1 MDRQA
6 FKQRMQNLKSYRE
19 NNPGKGYWDW
29 KVEAFAEGGK
39 INDKYQ
45 MKGYYSNHSGNP
57 TMYVPITKQSEE
69 INVYTP
75 EITVTPKDNISIE
88 AAIDKGRKTAFEN
101 IKEVASYTPVVGD
114 AMDVSDAVYQATQG
128 NYSKAAIL
136 GGLALLPNIIQKP
149 IQKFAKLFK
158 SNKKPHDLNIVD
170 ARDYTSSKPN
180 VINSNKSVIKYKR
193 KPIIQQQKQNN
204 MLDATEQNRNTI
216 KPVGEF
222 VHTQTISDNIDE
234 GIYRDYLFNP
244 DYGDRLNEL
253 RQANER
259 IPELQQQ
266 YQRMLTDPNF
276 VDTSSIDE
284 LVRER
289 NNLFDIGYDD
299 IQYQFGMP
307 ELNQLSQ
314 PLRDLPFINRYELR
328 NIALANNDRIHA
340 DDILNEYADILA
352 STDISQLQHARDRL
366 FDLNLD
372 IDSELERRTTELY
385 DQIEDRIAALQ
396 GTLDSGDNV
405 ASIYNI
411 STQPYNRDNLPEFF
425 YRDEALLGDRKN
437 ASYFNMS
444 PRQAVKKA
452 TKDFN
457 NLQHGQAWHLTD
469 DYSVSTDS
477 YPLQLNLMSKY
488 KDSGKISAV
497 HDSDGSVRTMYLNS
511 FGNLKGDA
519 SIKRINKKIQNISEI
534 IGEDLPKAVQNG
546 HSIKVP
552 QIYYRK
558 YSDGGQTGDP
568 EKERFYQATGRSS
581 SGRPLEE
588 GLKPVFSLE
597 DAANMT
603 PIGDAISARD
613 TYNAVKNRDWLG
625 AGLAA
630 VTMIP
635 FVPTT
640 VRNFRKKYKGITP
653 KREIPTVNK
662 KAIDNAIDE
671 AKNYRDSRIKLYQQA
686 IEDRNAS
693 YERLIENEDALRRA
707 VNFDKKYGTNYV
719 KTYTKQ
725 LQNYA
730 KSKNSPDLMQIGI
743 KPMGANG
750 SFDPNIPDYVFIN
763 SDYVKNG
770 KLQPGLISHE
780 KSHYDNQK
788 AGALNLPI
796 FDNRFI
802 DTKKTKTMYP
812 KTYDWIQ
819 RYLHNFEE
827 TKSHMNEFRTNM
839 INKNLLKPDSRV
851 GLKQIKDLIFNSD
864 NDNMKKLFN
873 TYKSKRQF
881 VKDFNSVPITSI
893 GDNKT
898 LV

>member
-1 MDRQA
+1 MDKQA
-6 FKQRMQNLKSYRE
+6 FKQRMQDLKSYRE

-29 KVEAFAEGGK
+29 KVEAFAEGGV
-39 INDKYQ
+39 NDNLV
-45 MKGYYSNHSGNP
+45 GSYSNHTGTP
-57 TMYVPITKQSEE
+57 TMYLPVTKEYE
-69 INVYTP
+69 ATP
-75 EITVTPKDNISIE
+75 EGFGEIANVHTPEVTITPQNNISLAE
-88 AAIDKGRKTAFEN
+88 AVDKGRRDAAPYVGAIMAGAALPAMASTGGLGTAMDLAGIITDPLDPLNYLDKFKLLKALKINNRDVNKISQRFRNSEWSNFLSTENGDAYYRMSRGNELSNRNLDENLFVSHTTPWEEFSGLGSSDPHGIKTLYKFPTEVFGIRKASNHKGIIGEFDVTDLGKKHLLYGNTSSGIRDKVQLLSEKTA
-101 IKEVASYTPVVGD
+101 
-114 AMDVSDAVYQATQG
+114 
-128 NYSKAAIL
+128 
-136 GGLALLPNIIQKP
+136 
-149 IQKFAKLFK
+149 
-158 SNKKPHDLNIVD
+158 
-170 ARDYTSSKPN
+170 
-180 VINSNKSVIKYKR
+180 
-193 KPIIQQQKQNN
+193 N
-204 MLDATEQNRNTI
+204 MLDMDAYTIGVKDRPKLRNGYYDTSPEYEDI
-216 KPVGEF
+216 YLGN
-222 VHTQTISDNIDE
+222 QTVIQKK
-234 GIYRDYLFNP
+234 
-244 DYGDRLNEL
+244 EL
-253 RQANER
+253 RDALLNST
-259 IPELQQQ
+259 
-266 YQRMLTDPNF
+266 YTKFDFDPNQGI
-276 VDTSSIDE
+276 TKT
-284 LVRER
+284 LH
-289 NNLFDIGYDD
+289 IGSYAK
-299 IQYQFGMP
+299 GG
-307 ELNQLSQ
+307 E
-314 PLRDLPFINRYELR
+314 YE
-328 NIALANNDRIHA
+328 
-340 DDILNEYADILA
+340 
-352 STDISQLQHARDRL
+352 T
-366 FDLNLD
+366 
-372 IDSELERRTTELY
+372 
-385 DQIEDRIAALQ
+385 
-396 GTLDSGDNV
+396 
-405 ASIYNI
+405 
-411 STQPYNRDNLPEFF
+411 
-425 YRDEALLGDRKN
+425 
-437 ASYFNMS
+437 
-444 PRQAVKKA
+444 
-452 TKDFN
+452 
-457 NLQHGQAWHLTD
+457 
-469 DYSVSTDS
+469 
-477 YPLQLNLMSKY
+477 
-488 KDSGKISAV
+488 
-497 HDSDGSVRTMYLNS
+497 
-511 FGNLKGDA
+511 
-519 SIKRINKKIQNISEI
+519 
-534 IGEDLPKAVQNG
+534 
-546 HSIKVP
+546 
-552 QIYYRK
+552 
-558 YSDGGQTGDP
+558 GGQTGDSNNEVGDKYDFPWYVPIPDRVNGTELMIRDTIWSDKADPSKYIEYKIPREAEGGEIGDP

-671 AKNYRDSRIKLYQQA
+671 AKNYRDGRIKLYQQA

-707 VNFDKKYGTNYV
+707 ANFDKKYGTNYV

-743 KPMGANG
+743 KPMSANG

-788 AGALNLPI
+788 AGALSLPI
-796 FDNRFI
+796 FDNRFV

-839 INKNLLKPDSRV
+839 INKNLLKPDSKV

-864 NDNMKKLFN
+864 NDNIKKLFN

>member
-19 NNPGKGYWDW
+19 NNPGKGYWDFKQQQAPGPYSAGELVKSIEEFTNHEEYLGPPSHNYDFTLSEEW
-29 KVEAFAEGGK
+29 A
-39 INDKYQ
+39 DKH
-45 MKGYYSNHSGNP
+45 GYYPDERGHRDDRVKKEAHP
-57 TMYVPITKQSEE
+57 THPSKGEWKSQYQFDLTDKGIEDPNFILYGLNDGGQDPQATMTYRGGIVL
-69 INVYTP
+69 P
-75 EITVTPKDNISIE
+75 ELTVTPKGNYIYNSYDNI
-88 AAIDKGRKTAFEN
+88 
-101 IKEVASYTPVVGD
+101 
-114 AMDVSDAVYQATQG
+114 
-128 NYSKAAIL
+128 KAYWP
-136 GGLALLPNIIQKP
+136 GGE
-149 IQKFAKLFK
+149 
-158 SNKKPHDLNIVD
+158 
-170 ARDYTSSKPN
+170 T
-180 VINSNKSVIKYKR
+180 
-193 KPIIQQQKQNN
+193 
-204 MLDATEQNRNTI
+204 
-216 KPVGEF
+216 GE
-222 VHTQTISDNIDE
+222 S
-234 GIYRDYLFNP
+234 
-244 DYGDRLNEL
+244 
-253 RQANER
+253 
-259 IPELQQQ
+259 
-266 YQRMLTDPNF
+266 
-276 VDTSSIDE
+276 
-284 LVRER
+284 
-289 NNLFDIGYDD
+289 
-299 IQYQFGMP
+299 
-307 ELNQLSQ
+307 
-314 PLRDLPFINRYELR
+314 
-328 NIALANNDRIHA
+328 
-340 DDILNEYADILA
+340 
-352 STDISQLQHARDRL
+352 
-366 FDLNLD
+366 
-372 IDSELERRTTELY
+372 
-385 DQIEDRIAALQ
+385 
-396 GTLDSGDNV
+396 
-405 ASIYNI
+405 
-411 STQPYNRDNLPEFF
+411 
-425 YRDEALLGDRKN
+425 
-437 ASYFNMS
+437 
-444 PRQAVKKA
+444 
-452 TKDFN
+452 
-457 NLQHGQAWHLTD
+457 
-469 DYSVSTDS
+469 
-477 YPLQLNLMSKY
+477 
-488 KDSGKISAV
+488 
-497 HDSDGSVRTMYLNS
+497 
-511 FGNLKGDA
+511 
-519 SIKRINKKIQNISEI
+519 
-534 IGEDLPKAVQNG
+534 
-546 HSIKVP
+546 
-552 QIYYRK
+552 
-558 YSDGGQTGDP
+558 

-603 PIGDAISARD
+603 PIGDAISAKD
-613 TYNAVKNRDWLG
+613 AYDAVKNRDWLG

-640 VRNFRKKYKGITP
+640 VRNFRKKYKGVTP

-788 AGALNLPI
+788 AGALSLPI
-796 FDNRFI
+796 FDNRFV

-839 INKNLLKPDSRV
+839 INKNLLKPDSKV

>member
-29 KVEAFAEGGK
+29 RNSLPDNLKYTDDTEYDTHAAYESGAQPQWDEEDQSYHLPTRDPNTGLILKKSIHPTFWKGLTEDAKLGYNTYFLGDKVYTRHRKEGPLQAFA
-39 INDKYQ
+39 
-45 MKGYYSNHSGNP
+45 
-57 TMYVPITKQSEE
+57 
-69 INVYTP
+69 
-75 EITVTPKDNISIE
+75 
-88 AAIDKGRKTAFEN
+88 
-101 IKEVASYTPVVGD
+101 
-114 AMDVSDAVYQATQG
+114 
-128 NYSKAAIL
+128 
-136 GGLALLPNIIQKP
+136 
-149 IQKFAKLFK
+149 
-158 SNKKPHDLNIVD
+158 
-170 ARDYTSSKPN
+170 
-180 VINSNKSVIKYKR
+180 
-193 KPIIQQQKQNN
+193 
-204 MLDATEQNRNTI
+204 
-216 KPVGEF
+216 
-222 VHTQTISDNIDE
+222 
-234 GIYRDYLFNP
+234 
-244 DYGDRLNEL
+244 
-253 RQANER
+253 
-259 IPELQQQ
+259 
-266 YQRMLTDPNF
+266 
-276 VDTSSIDE
+276 
-284 LVRER
+284 
-289 NNLFDIGYDD
+289 
-299 IQYQFGMP
+299 
-307 ELNQLSQ
+307 
-314 PLRDLPFINRYELR
+314 
-328 NIALANNDRIHA
+328 
-340 DDILNEYADILA
+340 
-352 STDISQLQHARDRL
+352 
-366 FDLNLD
+366 
-372 IDSELERRTTELY
+372 
-385 DQIEDRIAALQ
+385 
-396 GTLDSGDNV
+396 
-405 ASIYNI
+405 
-411 STQPYNRDNLPEFF
+411 
-425 YRDEALLGDRKN
+425 
-437 ASYFNMS
+437 
-444 PRQAVKKA
+444 
-452 TKDFN
+452 
-457 NLQHGQAWHLTD
+457 
-469 DYSVSTDS
+469 
-477 YPLQLNLMSKY
+477 
-488 KDSGKISAV
+488 
-497 HDSDGSVRTMYLNS
+497 
-511 FGNLKGDA
+511 
-519 SIKRINKKIQNISEI
+519 
-534 IGEDLPKAVQNG
+534 
-546 HSIKVP
+546 
-552 QIYYRK
+552 
-558 YSDGGQTGDP
+558 DGGQTGDP

-640 VRNFRKKYKGITP
+640 VRNFRKKYKGVTP

-671 AKNYRDSRIKLYQQA
+671 AKNYRDGRIKLYQQA

-719 KTYTKQ
+719 KTYTEQ

-788 AGALNLPI
+788 AGALSLPI

-864 NDNMKKLFN
+864 NDNIKKLFN

>member
-29 KVEAFAEGGK
+29 KVEAFQGGGEIGNEERQYLHSWYTNRREYAK
-39 INDKYQ
+39 HHMPAMLKQLDDADIYINPNSRIRNIYSTPITISNDK
-45 MKGYYSNHSGNP
+45 
-57 TMYVPITKQSEE
+57 IKQ
-69 INVYTP
+69 
-75 EITVTPKDNISIE
+75 
-88 AAIDKGRKTAFEN
+88 
-101 IKEVASYTPVVGD
+101 AS
-114 AMDVSDAVYQATQG
+114 
-128 NYSKAAIL
+128 
-136 GGLALLPNIIQKP
+136 
-149 IQKFAKLFK
+149 
-158 SNKKPHDLNIVD
+158 
-170 ARDYTSSKPN
+170 
-180 VINSNKSVIKYKR
+180 
-193 KPIIQQQKQNN
+193 
-204 MLDATEQNRNTI
+204 
-216 KPVGEF
+216 
-222 VHTQTISDNIDE
+222 
-234 GIYRDYLFNP
+234 
-244 DYGDRLNEL
+244 
-253 RQANER
+253 
-259 IPELQQQ
+259 
-266 YQRMLTDPNF
+266 
-276 VDTSSIDE
+276 
-284 LVRER
+284 
-289 NNLFDIGYDD
+289 
-299 IQYQFGMP
+299 
-307 ELNQLSQ
+307 
-314 PLRDLPFINRYELR
+314 
-328 NIALANNDRIHA
+328 
-340 DDILNEYADILA
+340 
-352 STDISQLQHARDRL
+352 
-366 FDLNLD
+366 
-372 IDSELERRTTELY
+372 
-385 DQIEDRIAALQ
+385 
-396 GTLDSGDNV
+396 
-405 ASIYNI
+405 
-411 STQPYNRDNLPEFF
+411 
-425 YRDEALLGDRKN
+425 
-437 ASYFNMS
+437 
-444 PRQAVKKA
+444 
-452 TKDFN
+452 
-457 NLQHGQAWHLTD
+457 
-469 DYSVSTDS
+469 
-477 YPLQLNLMSKY
+477 
-488 KDSGKISAV
+488 KDSGIGEYGGYYHPNEGV
-497 HDSDGSVRTMYLNS
+497 VLPSDYKQWKDREPLLHELNHVVNTFNSSIFNQVNRVLEGKQIIDRGQEVNNYLTTPSEVQSRLMEFRKLNNLDPTKVYGIPHVREWRRTGKDADLLNT
-511 FGNLKGDA
+511 FDDDTVLELINTVA
-519 SIKRINKKIQNISEI
+519 HTPNKK
-534 IGEDLPKAVQNG
+534 VQ
-546 HSIKVP
+546 
-552 QIYYRK
+552 RAAE
-558 YSDGGQTGDP
+558 GGQTGDP

-603 PIGDAISARD
+603 PIGDAISAKD
-613 TYNAVKNRDWLG
+613 TYDAVKNRDWLG

-630 VTMIP
+630 ATMIP

-640 VRNFRKKYKGITP
+640 VRNFRKKYKGITT

-743 KPMGANG
+743 KPMSANG

-788 AGALNLPI
+788 AGALSLPI
-796 FDNRFI
+796 FDNRFV

-839 INKNLLKPDSRV
+839 INKRLLKPDSKV

>member
-1 MDRQA
+1 MDKQA

-29 KVEAFAEGGK
+29 RNSLPDNLKYTDDTEYDMHAAYESGTQPQWDEEDQSYHLPTRDPNTGLILKKSIHPTFWKGLTEDAKLGYNTYFLGDKVYTRHRKEGPLQAFA
-39 INDKYQ
+39 
-45 MKGYYSNHSGNP
+45 
-57 TMYVPITKQSEE
+57 
-69 INVYTP
+69 
-75 EITVTPKDNISIE
+75 
-88 AAIDKGRKTAFEN
+88 
-101 IKEVASYTPVVGD
+101 
-114 AMDVSDAVYQATQG
+114 
-128 NYSKAAIL
+128 
-136 GGLALLPNIIQKP
+136 
-149 IQKFAKLFK
+149 
-158 SNKKPHDLNIVD
+158 
-170 ARDYTSSKPN
+170 
-180 VINSNKSVIKYKR
+180 
-193 KPIIQQQKQNN
+193 
-204 MLDATEQNRNTI
+204 
-216 KPVGEF
+216 
-222 VHTQTISDNIDE
+222 
-234 GIYRDYLFNP
+234 
-244 DYGDRLNEL
+244 
-253 RQANER
+253 
-259 IPELQQQ
+259 
-266 YQRMLTDPNF
+266 
-276 VDTSSIDE
+276 
-284 LVRER
+284 
-289 NNLFDIGYDD
+289 
-299 IQYQFGMP
+299 
-307 ELNQLSQ
+307 
-314 PLRDLPFINRYELR
+314 
-328 NIALANNDRIHA
+328 
-340 DDILNEYADILA
+340 
-352 STDISQLQHARDRL
+352 
-366 FDLNLD
+366 
-372 IDSELERRTTELY
+372 
-385 DQIEDRIAALQ
+385 
-396 GTLDSGDNV
+396 
-405 ASIYNI
+405 
-411 STQPYNRDNLPEFF
+411 
-425 YRDEALLGDRKN
+425 
-437 ASYFNMS
+437 
-444 PRQAVKKA
+444 
-452 TKDFN
+452 
-457 NLQHGQAWHLTD
+457 
-469 DYSVSTDS
+469 
-477 YPLQLNLMSKY
+477 
-488 KDSGKISAV
+488 
-497 HDSDGSVRTMYLNS
+497 
-511 FGNLKGDA
+511 
-519 SIKRINKKIQNISEI
+519 
-534 IGEDLPKAVQNG
+534 
-546 HSIKVP
+546 
-552 QIYYRK
+552 
-558 YSDGGQTGDP
+558 DGGQTGDP

-640 VRNFRKKYKGITP
+640 VRNFRKKYKGVTP

-671 AKNYRDSRIKLYQQA
+671 AKNYRDGRIKLYQQA

-788 AGALNLPI
+788 AGALSLPI

-839 INKNLLKPDSRV
+839 INKNLLKPDSKV

-864 NDNMKKLFN
+864 NDNIKK
-873 TYKSKRQF
+873 T
-881 VKDFNSVPITSI
+881 I
-893 GDNKT
+893 
-898 LV
+898 